1 MIAVAA
7 DCVRPRGTIIVL
19 GACWVPDPWMPVTGL
34 FKEARIQFSMMYG
47 MRDYELVA
55 DVIQTGAPEL
65 DSMITATVS
74 LDQFP
79 AAFESLR
86 TRSSQCKVMLDPWA
100 Q

>member
-1 MIAVAA
+1 MNWSA
-7 DCVRPRGTIIVL
+7 DI
-19 GACWVPDPWMPVTGL
+19 
-34 FKEARIQFSMMYG
+34 
-47 MRDYELVA
+47 
-55 DVIQTGAPEL
+55 IQTGAPEL

-74 LDQFP
+74 LDRFP